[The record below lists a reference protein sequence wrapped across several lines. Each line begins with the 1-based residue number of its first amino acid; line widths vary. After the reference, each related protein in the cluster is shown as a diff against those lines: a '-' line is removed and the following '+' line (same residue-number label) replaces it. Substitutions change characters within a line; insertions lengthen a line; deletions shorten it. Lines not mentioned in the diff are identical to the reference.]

1 MTADADARPS
11 AAVMQSCAPN
21 PEKVD
26 VTKSAV
32 TNAASSRRTRGV
44 ECSSAAPVAKK
55 NTLNPKAKALMP
67 STEKTFVYSMST
79 SGCSFVARDVPSA
92 AMPPLNTR
100 TSTLEKPPK
109 KVCATAAPTPSA
121 VTRF

>member
-26 VTKSAV
+26 ATKSAL

-44 ECSSAAPVAKK
+44 VCSSAATIELFA
-55 NTLNPKAKALMP
+55 KAKALMP

-79 SGCSFVARDVPSA
+79 SGCSFAARDFPSA

-100 TSTLEKPPK
+100 MSTLEKPPK
-109 KVCATAAPTPSA
+109 KV
-121 VTRF
+121 